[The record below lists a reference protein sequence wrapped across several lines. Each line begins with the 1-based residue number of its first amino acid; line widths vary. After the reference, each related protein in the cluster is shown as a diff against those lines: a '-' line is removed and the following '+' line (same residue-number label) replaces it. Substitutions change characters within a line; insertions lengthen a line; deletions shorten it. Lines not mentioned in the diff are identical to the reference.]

1 MISTGSLQ
9 APWEAV
15 WFIKLNNIVYSG
27 GYTTVLQI
35 HDETILYS
43 ENLINVSTAAIEG
56 CSECHGPDPVPAKR
70 PGPPAGP
77 GDGPGPNN
85 GPGVGV
91 GPNGPGNN
99 DNKGPGLDNKEPNKK
114 PPVKKGGN
122 QLVTLYDLDGDGW
135 YDEDEALIL
144 TTSRV
149 PTTVT
154 YPKYYILN
162 EDKTE
167 LVTSGTS
174 CDKNIEVC
182 QEYLDDGEYIFR
194 VAGIN
199 PDPDDKITWRFCNTE
214 GTLGQELHFR
224 IKRGICYPGQFI
236 SAADYCSGLNS
247 VMTLNGV
254 LNFEGVTSETL
265 SSFNLKSIESRLGH
279 VFTEFISLKATS
291 YEYQSSSSSML
302 VSFEVEVATESY
314 GYDGTV
320 NNNVL
325 IVFNNLVEGL
335 ESMLTDGTLV
345 NLLRDST
352 KESSLGANDPLYS
365 VSSVSL
371 KSFELSSVE
380 YILKS
385 NGKVVVQDS
394 SATYV
399 GSNPYYANV
408 PSNIVT
414 SSNAFTVSGNVA
426 SICASLVGFVF
437 IAFVATRG
445 IKKYL
450 SSKETHLPL
459 PIDSVH
465 IDPTIVEDDE
475 EIVLQ
480 KFEVEKKKPKTTA
493 SYFRSAERV

>member
-1 MISTGSLQ
+1 
-9 APWEAV
+9 
-15 WFIKLNNIVYSG
+15 
-27 GYTTVLQI
+27 
-35 HDETILYS
+35 
-43 ENLINVSTAAIEG
+43 
-56 CSECHGPDPVPAKR
+56 
-70 PGPPAGP
+70 
-77 GDGPGPNN
+77 
-85 GPGVGV
+85 
-91 GPNGPGNN
+91 
-99 DNKGPGLDNKEPNKK
+99 
-114 PPVKKGGN
+114 
-122 QLVTLYDLDGDGW
+122 
-135 YDEDEALIL
+135 
-144 TTSRV
+144 
-149 PTTVT
+149 
-154 YPKYYILN
+154 
-162 EDKTE
+162 
-167 LVTSGTS
+167 
-174 CDKNIEVC
+174 
-182 QEYLDDGEYIFR
+182 
-194 VAGIN
+194 
-199 PDPDDKITWRFCNTE
+199 
-214 GTLGQELHFR
+214 
-224 IKRGICYPGQFI
+224 
-236 SAADYCSGLNS
+236 
-247 VMTLNGV
+247 MTLNGV